1 MWCWKSQKHIFR
13 GFLKRSC
20 SSLVQDTLITLM
32 SFFEVKCPENVSK
45 CPDWDI
51 FGTFRDI
58 FGTFSHIFAHCEQGS
73 SSNWEWSRRLLA
85 WVVSSGETLSQTA
98 FHLPSLLKQSCPVAI
113 QDLWKQVS
121 QYNTMRVRVNSFFLP
136 FKCFKEKNY
145 EWNFFFKYYLILQL
159 KVKPC
164 GPIFDQ

>member
-1 MWCWKSQKHIFR
+1 M
-13 GFLKRSC
+13 
-20 SSLVQDTLITLM
+20 LIISTGHFDNIDEFFWGKM
-32 SFFEVKCPENVSK
+32 SRKCLEMSRLGHF
-45 CPDWDI
+45 WDI
-51 FGTFRDI
+51 SRYFRDI
-58 FGTFSHIFAHCEQGS
+58 FPYFCPLWARQQQQLGVVKTSFGLS
-73 SSNWEWSRRLLA
+73 SEFRR
-85 WVVSSGETLSQTA
+85 ETLSQTA